1 MSLPGLPLE
10 LLIQIQ
16 SLLNPLDIL
25 SLHSTSTTV
34 RERALCRTVWLD
46 ALRRVIDENDVFS
59 PTFDLK
65 AMAMEELRHAALR
78 PQVLMQRL
86 RRASPTSSLRGEVSP
101 GSRSQIT
108 LGSPLPPS
116 LRDCRAKGVTLVP
129 GGRFLLVDSPEMFR
143 VFDRGGGHDQFS
155 PLQPSVS
162 LIKRELT
169 QDPAH
174 CIFSLHII
182 RGDDIVV
189 IFSISLRHDSVY
201 APPVGPVSLV
211 AYEIRNLSLTPTGEV
226 ISKLTLEGPEQL
238 RVISHNAVKNRVA
251 FVGRGSTVFGMWDFE
266 LNTVAPI
273 RSPND
278 DTLYDDEAILTRN
291 SLILRSS
298 AAFFIYELP
307 PFSPVASSLSPLR
320 LDPIFVV
327 SDTHACGD
335 AVFLHHRANAAQF
348 IDLQRLDQHGHFCR
362 YWLRPESPNDPQ
374 SLIIP
379 VKDAGDAKF
388 YPSEYDLSKNY
399 CHIRPM
405 RACDGSLVRMGHR
418 SGWVDTSME
427 AHSRRMAEARAGPID
442 YAGLLDESSG
452 DGSGAR
458 SDEGEGEDNEED
470 GDEENHE
477 DEDGSAYDDDADEI
491 RHYIEMADD
500 QAGVHIH
507 VQHRD
512 AQSRSASGGWQTA
525 SERVSAANSTDSVVN
540 SLDRQDPV
548 WQSSFD
554 LGNIDFCPVSAR
566 LCAVTCGKDG
576 YLRLHVLDY
585 LPPMAQ

>member
-1 MSLPGLPLE
+1 MSLPGLPLD

-16 SLLNPLDIL
+16 SLLKPLDIL

-34 RERALCRTVWLD
+34 RERASCRAVWLD
-46 ALRRVIDENDVFS
+46 ALRRVIDENNVFAPS
-59 PTFDLK
+59 FDLR
-65 AMAMEELRHAALR
+65 AMSMEELRHAALR

-86 RRASPTSSLRGEVSP
+86 RRASPISSLLGEVSP
-101 GSRSQIT
+101 RSRSQTT

-143 VFDRGGGHDQFS
+143 VFDLGRGYSQS
-155 PLQPSVS
+155 SQLQPSVS
-162 LIKRELT
+162 LIKRDLT
-169 QDPAH
+169 HDPAH
-174 CIFSLHII
+174 CISSLHII

-189 IFSISLRHDSVY
+189 IFSLSLRHDTVY
-201 APPVGPVSLV
+201 ATPVGPVSLV
-211 AYEIRNLSLTPTGEV
+211 AYKIRNLSSTPTGEV
-226 ISKLTLEGPEQL
+226 ISRLTFEGPEQL
-238 RVISHNAVKNRVA
+238 RAISYNAVKNQVA

-266 LNTVAPI
+266 LNVVALI
-273 RSPND
+273 RSLND
-278 DTLYDDEAILTRN
+278 DKLYDDEAILSRN

-307 PFSPVASSLSPLR
+307 PFSPVSSSLSPLR

-335 AVFLHHRANAAQF
+335 AIFLQHRANGAQF
-348 IDLQRLDQHGHFCR
+348 IDLQHLDRHGHFCR
-362 YWLRPESPNDPQ
+362 YRLHPESPTDPQ

-379 VKDAGDAKF
+379 VSDAGDAKF
-388 YPSEYDLSKNY
+388 YPNEYDLSKDH

-405 RACDGSLVRMGHR
+405 RACDGGLVRMGHS
-418 SGWVDTSME
+418 SGWVDSSME
-427 AHSRRMAEARAGPID
+427 AHNRRKAEARAGPID
-442 YAGLLDESSG
+442 YSGLVDETLG
-452 DGSGAR
+452 DGS
-458 SDEGEGEDNEED
+458 D
-470 GDEENHE
+470 E
-477 DEDGSAYDDDADEI
+477 DEDDEEYPDDVDEI
-491 RHYIEMADD
+491 QSYIEMADD

-512 AQSRSASGGWQTA
+512 AQSRSASG
-525 SERVSAANSTDSVVN
+525 RVAAANPTDLDLVVN
-540 SLDRQDPV
+540 VLDGQDPV

-554 LGNIDFCPVSAR
+554 LGNIDLCPVSAR
-566 LCAVTCGKDG
+566 LCAVTGGKDG

>member
-34 RERALCRTVWLD
+34 RERASCRAVWLD
-46 ALRRVIDENDVFS
+46 ALRRVIDENDVFA
-59 PTFDLK
+59 PTFDLR
-65 AMAMEELRHAALR
+65 AMSMEELRYAALR
-78 PQVLMQRL
+78 PQVFMQRL
-86 RRASPTSSLRGEVSP
+86 RRASPTPSALGKVPPRL
-101 GSRSQIT
+101 RSQIT
-108 LGSPLPPS
+108 LGSPIPTS
-116 LRDCRAKGVTLVP
+116 VRDCRAKGVTLVP

-143 VFDRGGGHDQFS
+143 VFDLGRGHNQSS
-155 PLQPSVS
+155 PLPPSVS

-201 APPVGPVSLV
+201 ATPVGPVSLV
-211 AYEIRNLSLTPTGEV
+211 AYKIRNLSLTPTGEV

-238 RVISHNAVKNRVA
+238 RVISHNAVKNQVA

-266 LNTVAPI
+266 LNTVALI

-278 DTLYDDEAILTRN
+278 DTLYDDEVILTRN

-307 PFSPVASSLSPLR
+307 PFSPVSSSLSPLR

-335 AVFLHHRANAAQF
+335 ATFLQHRANGAQF
-348 IDLQRLDQHGHFCR
+348 IDLQRLDRHGHFCR
-362 YWLRPESPNDPQ
+362 YRLHPESPNDPQ

-388 YPSEYDLSKNY
+388 YPVEYDLSKDH
-399 CHIRPM
+399 CHTRPM
-405 RACDGSLVRMGHR
+405 RACDGGFVRMGHR
-418 SGWVDTSME
+418 SGWVDSSME
-427 AHSRRMAEARAGPID
+427 AHERREAEARAGPID
-442 YAGLLDESSG
+442 HSG
-452 DGSGAR
+452 RRRD
-458 SDEGEGEDNEED
+458 
-470 GDEENHE
+470 DEE
-477 DEDGSAYDDDADEI
+477 YPDDADEI
-491 RHYIEMADD
+491 QPYIEMADD

-512 AQSRSASGGWQTA
+512 AQSRSESG
-525 SERVSAANSTDSVVN
+525 RVAAANPTDLVVN
-540 SLDRQDPV
+540 LLDGQDPV

-566 LCAVTCGKDG
+566 LCAVTGGKDG